1 MRVDAG
7 LAMTTDALRR
17 AYADHRLALVRLAT
31 LVLRDESIAEDLV
44 QDVFV
49 RSKGRLES
57 LDDAEAYAYLRR
69 SVVNAWKNHR
79 RHLAVEVASKSRLVA
94 RESIDPMTVVDERQ
108 TLWHAVERLPDRQRV
123 VLVLRYYEDLPD
135 AEIAELLGCSQVTV
149 RTQAKRALDKLREV
163 VDR

>member
-7 LAMTTDALRR
+7 LAMTTDALGR
-17 AYADHRLALVRLAT
+17 AYADHRLSLVRLAT
-31 LVLRDESIAEDLV
+31 LLLRDEGIAEDLV
-44 QDVFV
+44 HDVFV
-49 RSKGRLES
+49 RSQGRLDS

-79 RHLAVEVASKSRLVA
+79 RHLAVELASRLRLVA
-94 RESIDPMTVVDERQ
+94 ERNIDPMAIVDERQ
-108 TLWHAVERLPDRQRV
+108 RLWHAIERLPDRQRS

-135 AEIAELLGCSQVTV
+135 AEIAGLLGCRQVTV